1 MLIRSECLNKCICQS
16 AFWSLAYIT
25 WGCAAE
31 GVKPPHVLYLSMNFG
46 LILWWFIGISLVKS
60 AIKCIYVYTGAV
72 LLVTESMELVKSC
85 FEILFLPDLWEM
97 ICPSANIKHF
107 IKSLWLSSSGSSCSF
122 PWSVRFHTTVLCP
135 SIYLPGCPATVLL
148 SLGGLNK
155 ELLTLPTFPTI
166 TLSY

>member
-60 AIKCIYVYTGAV
+60 AIKYIYICIYWCCFIGNRINGA
-72 LLVTESMELVKSC
+72 C
-85 FEILFLPDLWEM
+85 EILFLPDLWEM

-107 IKSLWLSSSGSSCSF
+107 IKSLRLSSSGSSCSF